1 MLIFFILNN
10 ISFFLFTI
18 GLWGLVVTESTVMI
32 ILMALELIIFSVIVN
47 LITYSSYLDDS
58 QGQTFSLFLLTIAA
72 AESALGLAI
81 SVIYYKLRG
90 TLKNIFVST
99 LKT

>member
-1 MLIFFILNN
+1 
-10 ISFFLFTI
+10 
-18 GLWGLVVTESTVMI
+18 
-32 ILMALELIIFSVIVN
+32 MALELIIFSVIVN